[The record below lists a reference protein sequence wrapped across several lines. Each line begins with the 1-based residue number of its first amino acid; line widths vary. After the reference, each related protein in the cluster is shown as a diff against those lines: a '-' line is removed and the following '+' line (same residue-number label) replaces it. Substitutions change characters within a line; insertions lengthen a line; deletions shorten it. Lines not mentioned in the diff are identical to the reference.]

1 METERKLD
9 VLADIARALNQSGVT
24 WAVGGSLLLY
34 FKGKTGVFRDIDL
47 MVCETDVEK
56 LKQAMLP
63 QGASGL
69 FSDALFRGAERAVR
83 AARPH
88 LRVLVLF
95 AAAAGLWCLLPRL
108 FCPGRHPVFV
118 LRHTG
123 RRRKHK
129 WIGSMILQR
138 WRRC

>member
-56 LKQAMLP
+56 LKRAMLP
-63 QGASGL
+63 LGGFL
-69 FSDALFRGAERAVR
+69 F
-83 AARPH
+83 
-88 LRVLVLF
+88 
-95 AAAAGLWCLLPRL
+95 LLIKKTFPSHSQSL
-108 FCPGRHPVFV
+108 P
-118 LRHTG
+118 
-123 RRRKHK
+123 
-129 WIGSMILQR
+129 
-138 WRRC
+138 